1 MTHLRA
7 LFAPAAVLVSLA
19 LAAPGAAHET
29 GSHTGFLSTV
39 SYIEPPIPGL
49 LVRVIG
55 GHQRLSVANLTD
67 RSIVIPGVD
76 GRPPVTIDPHR
87 TEVWD
92 EPRVGANQDPP
103 EREGLV
109 RNWRIRGAADGE
121 PFVIVGFLGYRP
133 PPGVPHDEAG
143 LPRWAIALL
152 AAGGALILA
161 AAAAAPLLV
170 RRGRT

>member
-1 MTHLRA
+1 MTRVRTLIVLIA
-7 LFAPAAVLVSLA
+7 VAAA
-19 LAAPGAAHET
+19 LAVGRSAAAHET

-55 GHQRLSVANLTD
+55 GHQRLSVANLTE
-67 RSIVIPGVD
+67 RTIVVPGVD
-76 GRPPVTIDPHR
+76 GRPTVTIEPRR

-109 RNWRIRGAADGE
+109 RNWRIAGTADGA

-133 PPGVPHDEAG
+133 PAGAAEDDGGG
-143 LPRWAIALL
+143 LPTWAIALL
-152 AAGGALILA
+152 VTGGVLLLA
-161 AAAAAPLLV
+161 AVAAVPLL
-170 RRGRT
+170 RREN